1 VTADAAADG
10 AVSAGAGRAR
20 VPVLATLV
28 YVRDGDRTL
37 MLHRN
42 ARPDD
47 THYGK
52 WNGLG
57 GKLEPGESPDACMR
71 REVREES
78 GLTVERAEFKGLL
91 TFPDF
96 DGRADWY
103 AFVYLVTRTS
113 GAVGADP
120 PEGSL
125 RWVPTSEV
133 ADLPLWEGDRVF
145 LPWLDRPGVF
155 SGVFRYVA
163 GRLADHEVTFYGGPE
178 R

>member
-1 VTADAAADG
+1 VSAAAEAGRAD
-10 AVSAGAGRAR
+10 AGAGR

-47 THYGK
+47 VHIGK

-78 GLTVERAEFKGLL
+78 GLTVEQAELKGFL

-96 DGRADWY
+96 DGRHDWY
-103 AFVYLVTRTS
+103 AFVYVVTRTS
-113 GAVGADP
+113 GVVAADP

-125 RWVPTSEV
+125 HWVPTAEV

-155 SGVFRYVA
+155 SALFRYTA
-163 GRLADHEVTFYGGPE
+163 GRLVDHEVSFYGGPE